1 MRTSFITS
9 VPDKSGA
16 FLKAVRIF
24 SSLNLNIVRTSYNKA
39 VDSHLIFLEVDGREE
54 EIDKARQELKN
65 LGYLNLQEEDV
76 VLLEFLLPDEPGT
89 LEKVL
94 SLIEEKNINISYLSS
109 VSNGT
114 GWQNYRMGLLVSD
127 KEELEGFLE
136 SAERLYMIRPIE
148 YGRLENTYDN
158 SIFYSGFVSE

>member
-65 LGYLNLQEEDV
+65 LGYWSSFFQMNQEPWRKC
-76 VLLEFLLPDEPGT
+76 FH
-89 LEKVL
+89 
-94 SLIEEKNINISYLSS
+94 
-109 VSNGT
+109 
-114 GWQNYRMGLLVSD
+114 
-127 KEELEGFLE
+127 
-136 SAERLYMIRPIE
+136 
-148 YGRLENTYDN
+148 
-158 SIFYSGFVSE
+158 

>member
-54 EIDKARQELKN
+54 
-65 LGYLNLQEEDV
+65 
-76 VLLEFLLPDEPGT
+76 
-89 LEKVL
+89 
-94 SLIEEKNINISYLSS
+94 
-109 VSNGT
+109 
-114 GWQNYRMGLLVSD
+114 
-127 KEELEGFLE
+127 
-136 SAERLYMIRPIE
+136 
-148 YGRLENTYDN
+148 
-158 SIFYSGFVSE
+158 

>member
-89 LEKVL
+89 LETVL
-94 SLIEEKNINISYLSS
+94 SLIEEKNINI
-109 VSNGT
+109 
-114 GWQNYRMGLLVSD
+114 
-127 KEELEGFLE
+127 
-136 SAERLYMIRPIE
+136 
-148 YGRLENTYDN
+148 
-158 SIFYSGFVSE
+158 